1 MSIDL
6 IIEFSFLV
14 LIIFDYILTASIN
27 KKIITEE
34 DISQSLFLKIIVLFI
49 YIFLFFSAIMTWK
62 LLWQIIFV
70 LGMFMFIVMFLIF
83 GIKGYKD
90 IIKLIK
96 KDNE

>member
-49 YIFLFFSAIMTWK
+49 YIYLFFSSIMSWK
-62 LLWQIIFV
+62 LLWQIVFI
-70 LGMFMFIVMFLIF
+70 LGMITFVIMFIVFSV
-83 GIKGYKD
+83 KGYRD
-90 IIKLIK
+90 IIALMKRN
-96 KDNE
+96 NE

>member
-49 YIFLFFSAIMTWK
+49 YIFIFFSSIMSWK
-62 LLWQIIFV
+62 LLWQIVFI
-70 LGMFMFIVMFLIF
+70 LGMITFVIMFIVFSV
-83 GIKGYKD
+83 KGYRD
-90 IIKLIK
+90 IIGLMKRN
-96 KDNE
+96 NE